1 MKKIPLTSAP
11 TPIQFYKTIDS
22 NNIYIKRDDL
32 SELALGGN
40 KVRKL
45 EYFLAD
51 VIEKKADCIVTYGS
65 PQSNHCRLTAAA
77 ASRQGLKT
85 VLILSKS
92 ENPQFNGNYF
102 LYEVFDAEVVWA
114 ETNNVPRIID
124 ETLAGLK
131 KRGYRPYFIEG
142 GGHGNLGTHA
152 YKLVF
157 DEILKQQ
164 KEKNIQFD
172 YIFHA
177 SGTGTTQAGLV
188 AGKLINNSSID
199 IVGISVARNKHRG
212 KEVIFN
218 SLKEYLGKFK
228 PAIAPAENDIIFTD
242 SYVGSGYAHIYP
254 EIISTI
260 RTVARSSGILL
271 DPVYTGKAFYGMV
284 DYINKHKLRS
294 KNVLFIHTGGIPLLF
309 NYANMFKKE

>member
-114 ETNNVPRIID
+114 E
-124 ETLAGLK
+124 
-131 KRGYRPYFIEG
+131 
-142 GGHGNLGTHA
+142 
-152 YKLVF
+152 
-157 DEILKQQ
+157 
-164 KEKNIQFD
+164 
-172 YIFHA
+172 
-177 SGTGTTQAGLV
+177 
-188 AGKLINNSSID
+188 
-199 IVGISVARNKHRG
+199 
-212 KEVIFN
+212 
-218 SLKEYLGKFK
+218 
-228 PAIAPAENDIIFTD
+228 
-242 SYVGSGYAHIYP
+242 
-254 EIISTI
+254 
-260 RTVARSSGILL
+260 
-271 DPVYTGKAFYGMV
+271 
-284 DYINKHKLRS
+284 
-294 KNVLFIHTGGIPLLF
+294 
-309 NYANMFKKE
+309 